1 MKIDYLL
8 FKKRF
13 YLFIFRGEG
22 REKEREGN
30 INVWLPL
37 VHPPLGT
44 WPSTQVCALTGNLT
58 CNLLVHRLVLNPLS
72 HTSQGYFFSFFRF
85 LFNL

>member
-13 YLFIFRGEG
+13 YLLIFRGEG

-44 WPSTQVCALTGNLT
+44 WPSTQACALDWESNWQPSGSEGGTQSTEPHQPGQIT
-58 CNLLVHRLVLNPLS
+58 
-72 HTSQGYFFSFFRF
+72 
-85 LFNL
+85 